1 MQDDASAAASYLDA
15 IAKAEEARH
24 GARGSLFFGVPD
36 PTGGEGTAYPPSEG
50 SVMDTTFYY
59 ALYLVLFVGTIVGN
73 FFLVSIFAA
82 MSCFHF
88 AYIVERGRV
97 TMT

>member
-15 IAKAEEARH
+15 MAKAEEARH

-36 PTGGEGTAYPPSEG
+36 PTDGGEGTAYPPSEG

-73 FFLVSIFAA
+73 FFLVSIFA

-88 AYIVERGRV
+88 AYIG
-97 TMT
+97 

>member
-1 MQDDASAAASYLDA
+1 M
-15 IAKAEEARH
+15 AKAEEARH

-36 PTGGEGTAYPPSEG
+36 PTDGGEGTAYPPSEG

-73 FFLVSIFAA
+73 FFLVSIFTILV
-82 MSCFHF
+82 STLH
-88 AYIVERGRV
+88 IG
-97 TMT
+97 